1 MAREDIQELVRQRL
15 RERDIN
21 MTEAS
26 RQIGRNPAYIQQFLE
41 RGTPKELPEGVREA
55 LAPLLGLSPD
65 ELRNAQPVELHRG
78 ERHKSATHAPKD
90 ALELPLTTKDLPV
103 LGAVRGGKLGAGS
116 FADNGELFGMV
127 ARPASLLGVSSAYAV
142 FVVDD
147 SMEPRYIAGEV
158 AHVNPHKPCRPGCFV
173 VVQTENQDG
182 DRDYLIKR
190 LVRRSGGKVR
200 LAQYNPPQEFDI
212 PSETVTAMHRIV
224 GTAEGN

>member
-1 MAREDIQELVRQRL
+1 MSREDVQELLRTRL
-15 RERDIN
+15 RERDMN
-21 MTEAS
+21 YTAAS
-26 RQIGRNPAYIQQFLE
+26 RAVGRNHAYIQQFLE
-41 RGTPKELPEGVREA
+41 RGSPKELPEDVRET
-55 LAPLLGLSPD
+55 LAPLLGLHPD
-65 ELRNAQPVELHRG
+65 ELRNTHPMQVDRG
-78 ERHKSATHAPKD
+78 NRHKSATQQPKD

-147 SMEPRYIAGEV
+147 SMEPRYLAGEV

-173 VVQTENQDG
+173 VVQTKNQDG
-182 DRDYLIKR
+182 ERDYLIKR

-200 LAQYNPPQEFDI
+200 LAQYNPAKEFDV
-212 PSETVTAMHRIV
+212 PAETVAAMHRIV
-224 GTAEGN
+224 GTAEEN